1 MKILVTGTAGFIGF
15 HLANRLLLDGF
26 TVIGVDCINA
36 YYDIDLKYNRLAF
49 AGIHKD
55 NIEYARALTS
65 TKHSNY
71 IFYQVK
77 LDDKPAFE
85 EVYKNTK
92 PDIVVNLAAQAGVG
106 HSILHPEDYVSNNIT
121 GFLNV
126 LECCRHFGVKHLL
139 YASSSSVYGINDE
152 TPFSTAQNTDHPASM
167 YAASKRA
174 NELMAHVYSHLFNVP
189 TTGLRFFNAYGTWG
203 RPDMALYIFTSKI
216 LKGEPIPVHNNGE
229 MYRDFT
235 YVDDIVEGVLHIMSK
250 IPEHNEAWKA
260 STGDPASSSA
270 PYKLF
275 NIGNSKPVYL
285 MKYIELIEQNL
296 GKKAIKNF
304 IPAQPGEVI
313 INYADTTPLIEEINY
328 KPSTL
333 VEDGVKKF
341 VEWYKEYYKINGE

>member
-15 HLANRLLLDGF
+15 HLANRLLADGYH
-26 TVIGVDCINA
+26 VVGVDCINA
-36 YYDIDLKYNRLAF
+36 YYDINLKYNRLAF
-49 AGIHKD
+49 AGINKD
-55 NIEYARALTS
+55 NIEYGKPVKS
-65 TKHSNY
+65 SKYENY

-85 EVYKNTK
+85 EIYKNIL
-92 PDIVVNLAAQAGVG
+92 PDVVINLAAQAGVS
-106 HSILHPEDYVSNNIT
+106 HSLVHPEDYVSNNIT

-126 LECCRHFGVKHLL
+126 LECCRYHGVKHLL

-167 YAASKRA
+167 YAASKRS
-174 NELMAHVYSHLFNVP
+174 NELMAHVYSHLFKIP

-216 LKGEPIPVHNNGE
+216 LKDEPIPVHNNGE

-235 YVDDIVEGVLHIMSK
+235 YVDDIVEGIVRIMKK
-250 IPEHNEAWKA
+250 IPESDNAWKA

-270 PYKLF
+270 PYKLY
-275 NIGNSKPVYL
+275 NIGNSTPVYL
-285 MKYIELIEQNL
+285 MRYIELIEENL
-296 GKKAIKNF
+296 GKKAEKKF
-304 IPAQPGEVI
+304 IPTQPGEVI
-313 INYADTTPLIEEINY
+313 INYADTTPLIEEIDY
-328 KPSTL
+328 KPVTK

-341 VEWYKEYYKINGE
+341 VDWFKQYHNIE